1 MEGRYSMRAISA
13 YGIALGAV
21 VGSSIGAHAQVV
33 HVPIDETQSSVF
45 VELVTDIG
53 RDSDTSPLGGF
64 LDIELDNYQ
73 SPGAITV
80 HDFFIDV
87 LEPIDLEIDVFLVG
101 RFTMTAQ
108 GVTARYATP
117 GVPLGPV
124 VVDDSGQFIL
134 TQVPALL
141 TGVVDYEATGVFCDF
156 LQGQQLPC
164 SDVIDL
170 STLGPVLLD
179 TLGGTVTVANDEVT
193 IVSSASVS
201 QDVQGFATVNADGT
215 IVGSAPVPV
224 CEADLD
230 GNGVLDAG
238 DFFLYLDLFVAGDPR
253 ADFEG
258 DGDLDAED
266 FFAFLDAFTAG
277 C

>member
-1 MEGRYSMRAISA
+1 MTMRSLVK
-13 YGIALGAV
+13 GMVLGVFVGLGA
-21 VGSSIGAHAQVV
+21 GASAQIA

-45 VELVTDIG
+45 VELITDIG
-53 RDSDTSPLGGF
+53 RDSDSSPLGGY
-64 LDIELDNYQ
+64 LDIELDSYQ
-73 SPGAITV
+73 APGSITV
-80 HDFFIDV
+80 YDFFIDV

-101 RFTMTAQ
+101 RFSITAQ

-117 GVPLGPV
+117 GVPLGPAV
-124 VVDDSGQFIL
+124 IDDSNQFVL

-141 TGVVDYEATGVFCDF
+141 TGIVDYEATGLFCDY

-170 STLGPVLLD
+170 STLGPVQLD
-179 TLGGTVTVANDEVT
+179 ILSGTVTVANDEVT

-215 IVGSAPVPV
+215 IVGSAPVPA

-258 DGDLDAED
+258 DGDLDADD
-266 FFAFLDAFTAG
+266 FFAFLDAFIVG